1 MSHLKSKIRQLF
13 VTAGLAALALTLMSA
28 CATHPASTSTSAE
41 DEIRL
46 RKAEERAAR
55 RDPPVLYYAR

>member
-1 MSHLKSKIRQLF
+1 MSHLKSKIRQLS

-28 CATHPASTSTSAE
+28 CATNTASTSTSAE

-46 RKAEERAAR
+46 KKAEERAAR
-55 RDPPVLYYAR
+55 RDPPVTYMSK